1 MIRFGLFGAV
11 FAGLLFADIAWWIA
25 ALFATVIA
33 FAVSY
38 IFLAHQRDELAADIK
53 ARVEKRG
60 MAEDDAE
67 SEDGAVASP
76 GESNS

>member
-1 MIRFGLFGAV
+1 MIRFGLFGLV
-11 FAGLLFADIAWWIA
+11 FAGMLFADIAWWIA

-38 IFLAHQRDELAADIK
+38 IFLGRQRDELAADIK

-60 MAEDDAE
+60 TADDDAD
-67 SEDGAVASP
+67 SEDAALGSP
-76 GESNS
+76 RESDS